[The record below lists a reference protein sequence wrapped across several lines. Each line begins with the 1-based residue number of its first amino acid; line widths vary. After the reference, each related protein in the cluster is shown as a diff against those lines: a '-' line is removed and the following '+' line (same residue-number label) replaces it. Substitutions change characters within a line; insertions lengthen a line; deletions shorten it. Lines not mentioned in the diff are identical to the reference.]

1 MNSFLIDIFQ
11 SRDKPIGE
19 SSQNLY
25 SKNLVRL
32 NGGNPVTDLNFLKDI
47 KKVMT
52 IIQDYKPTTQRS
64 FIISACVVLKNND
77 EKLYQQYYELL
88 TKMNKD
94 LQNRTEKSD
103 TQKEN
108 WMEQNEVVE
117 KLKSLENNIKQK
129 ITNKDDYTQMLYYL
143 ILSLYVLQAPR
154 RNQDYSLMKIS
165 NNKTDTKYNYLDLEN
180 QQFIFNQ
187 YKTQGTYNS
196 VVITIEDDL
205 MKVIKHYLKYH
216 PDKNKLKN
224 KKYNVHFLV
233 NYFNEPIDKSNDIKK
248 ILNNI
253 FGKNIG
259 SSMLRN
265 IYLSSKYGNMMN
277 ELKDDVSEMG
287 TSLGTAM
294 NNYIKK

>member
-1 MNSFLIDIFQ
+1 MNSFLKDIFDK
-11 SRDKPIGE
+11 REKPIGE

-25 SKNLVRL
+25 SKNLVKL
-32 NGGNPVTDLNFLKDI
+32 NSGNPVTDLKFLKDI

-52 IIQDYKPTTQRS
+52 TIQDYKPTTQRS

-77 EKLYQQYYELL
+77 EKLYQLYYELL

-94 LQNRTEKSD
+94 LQNRTEKSE

-117 KLKSLENNIKQK
+117 KLKSLESNIKQK
-129 ITNKDDYTQMLYYL
+129 ITNKDDYTQLLYYL

-165 NNKTDTKYNYLDLEN
+165 NDKTNTKYNYLDLEN

-196 VVITIEDDL
+196 IAIPIEDDL
-205 MKVIKHYLKYH
+205 MNVIKHYLKYH

-265 IYLSSKYGNMMN
+265 IYLSSKYSGMMN

-287 TSLGTAM
+287 TSVDTAM
-294 NNYIKK
+294 NNYIKN